1 MPTKTRPSPWQLVII
16 ANDFQVPFHDPKALI
31 LLELFLKRER
41 PEWLI
46 LAGDF
51 QDFWEI
57 SSFDT
62 APHSG
67 KRLLQEIELGT
78 NILKGFRR
86 TLPQARITWL
96 EGNHEFRLRR
106 YLMKHARELYDL
118 PALTVPELFGL
129 KDLRIEYV
137 ACDQRA
143 SKFTGTHVQVGNL
156 YVGHFEIVAKHGGY
170 AAKQLVE
177 DKGVSL
183 LQSHT
188 HRFGA
193 HARTGLDG
201 RLVLGVENFSM
212 CSRRQSYTTNPNW
225 QQGFS
230 AVYLEPSSG
239 RFQWYPILLDGY
251 RFVWKEREYSLAG
264 VNKVRIKQPAK

>member
-1 MPTKTRPSPWQLVII
+1 MAHKCHGSPWQLVVI
-16 ANDFQVPFHDPKALI
+16 ANDFQIPFHDPKAL
-31 LLELFLKRER
+31 LLLNQFLRRER
-41 PEWLI
+41 PDWLI

-67 KRLLQEIELGT
+67 KRLLGEIKLGHS
-78 NILKGFRR
+78 ILKSFRR
-86 TLPQARITWL
+86 VLPHARITWL

-129 KDLRIEYV
+129 KDLQIEYV
-137 ACDQRA
+137 GCDRRA
-143 SKFTGTHVQVGNL
+143 SKFTGTHIQVGNL

-201 RLVLGVENFSM
+201 RVVIGVENFCM

-225 QQGFS
+225 QLGFS
-230 AVYLEPSSG
+230 AVYLEPRSS
-239 RFQWYPILLDGY
+239 RTQWYPIMIDGY
-251 RFVWKEREYSLAG
+251 SFVWKDREYS
-264 VNKVRIKQPAK
+264 VTSVDKVRTKTLP

>member
-1 MPTKTRPSPWQLVII
+1 MGKIRPYQFVVI
-16 ANDFQVPFHDPKALI
+16 ANDFQIPFHDEKALF
-31 LLELFLKRER
+31 LLNVFLKRER
-41 PEWLI
+41 PEWLV

-57 SSFDT
+57 SSFDS

-67 KRLLQEIELGT
+67 RQLLREIELGT
-78 NILKGFRR
+78 QILKSFRR
-86 TLPQARITWL
+86 ILPRSRITWL

-106 YLMKHARELYDL
+106 YLMKNARELSEL

-129 KDLRIEYV
+129 RKLGIEYV
-137 ACDQRA
+137 PCDRRA
-143 SKFTGTHVQVGNL
+143 TKFTGTHIQVGNF

-183 LQSHT
+183 LQAHT

-201 RLVLGVENFSM
+201 RLLLGAENFCM
-212 CSRRQSYTTNPNW
+212 CSRRQSYTTTPNW
-225 QQGFS
+225 QLGFS
-230 AVYLEPSSG
+230 VVYLEPHSG
-239 RFQWYPILLDGY
+239 RFQWYPVMMDGY
-251 RFVWKEREYSLAG
+251 RFVWKDREYNMAG
-264 VNKVRIKQPAK
+264 VDKVRTKRAA